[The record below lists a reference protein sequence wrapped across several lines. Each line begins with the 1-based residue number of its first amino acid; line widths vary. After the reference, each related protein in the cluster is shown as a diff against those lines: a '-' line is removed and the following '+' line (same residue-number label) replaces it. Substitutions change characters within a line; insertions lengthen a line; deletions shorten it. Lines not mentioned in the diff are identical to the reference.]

1 MREEEGIL
9 SRAGLYSSSGRNTV
23 VKPADLV
30 HKRELDFPSKQ
41 KEALRP
47 ALPVSRVTITF
58 VDCLP
63 KNSVGAL
70 EMQS

>member
-1 MREEEGIL
+1 M
-9 SRAGLYSSSGRNTV
+9 
-23 VKPADLV
+23 KPADLV

-47 ALPVSRVTITF
+47 ALPVSRVTITS